1 MQPFLS
7 RGERRRAFPI
17 SIRSGRFVM
26 TTEALSPRRERS
38 PLNNR
43 LRAMLTQENII
54 TLVVA
59 IIVAGAVV
67 VPLAVLFV
75 SSFKVLDPLGWDTT
89 WGFGNYVEMFTDR
102 VIPKAFL
109 NTLII
114 SSGSTVLAT
123 FLGVSLAWINART
136 NCPGRDYLEPYNLIP
151 FFLSPF
157 VGAIAWHNLGEPQTG
172 LLNNW
177 AREIF
182 GIEGAI
188 INVDNIY
195 GVIWVTGIFFAPLV
209 YLFVVGSLRRMDP
222 SLEDS
227 ARTTG
232 AGLIRTTM
240 TITLPLVMPGILSGA
255 IIVFVTSAGEFGVP
269 FKLSAP
275 YGWETL
281 TTQIFTKAVGDDAN
295 HYLGAAMSMGLG
307 VITVLLIWIQQRY
320 IAPRSFTT
328 VTGKGFRPN
337 VLDLGWWRW
346 VAFGYN
352 LLFILVAVILP
363 IVCLIIVSLH
373 PVWTGKSVWADLTT
387 INYVKTLFW
396 WRPEAISAA
405 TNGIANSLILA
416 FGGASIAM
424 VMALVISYMIHRTK
438 GFGVRMLDFLSV
450 VPIGFPGI
458 VLAMGVLV
466 TYIQT
471 PIYATLWIL
480 MLAYI
485 TRFFPYGQRN
495 ISSIMLAISEELDQ
509 SSRMAGASWFTT
521 LWRITIPLLKPGLFA
536 GWILLFIIFLREL
549 SISIILFT
557 TGTETLSVGVYYL
570 TNFENEPLTAALS
583 MAQTVMLLIA
593 IYAFR
598 RFAGREALT
607 A

>member
-1 MQPFLS
+1 
-7 RGERRRAFPI
+7 
-17 SIRSGRFVM
+17 M
-26 TTEALSPRRERS
+26 TTETYASNAVERS
-38 PLNNR
+38 RLNNR
-43 LRAMLTQENII
+43 LRSMVTQENLI
-54 TLVVA
+54 TLIVA
-59 IIVAGAVV
+59 LIVAGAVI
-67 VPLAVLFV
+67 VPLVVLFV

-89 WGFGNYVEMFTDR
+89 WGFGNYVTMFTDR
-102 VIPKAFL
+102 IIPKAFV

-172 LLNNW
+172 LLNNL
-177 AREIF
+177 ARDLF

-188 INVDNIY
+188 INIDNIW

-232 AGLIRTTM
+232 AGLLRTTM
-240 TITLPLVMPGILSGA
+240 TVTLPLVMPGILSGA

-281 TTQIFTKAVGDDAN
+281 TTQIFSKAVGDDAN
-295 HYLGAAMSMGLG
+295 YYLGAAMSMALG
-307 VITVLLIWIQQRY
+307 IITVFLIWVQQRY

-337 VLDLGWWRW
+337 VLDLGPWKWL
-346 VAFGYN
+346 AFGYN
-352 LLFILVAVILP
+352 IFFIMVAVVLP

-373 PVWTGKSVWADLTT
+373 PVWTGKIVLADITT
-387 INYVKTLFW
+387 VNYVKTLFW

-405 TNGIANSLILA
+405 TNGIINSLYLS

-424 VMALVISYMIHRTK
+424 ALALVISYMIHRTK
-438 GFGVRMLDFLSV
+438 GFGVRMLDFLSM

-458 VLAMGVLV
+458 VLAMGVLI

-521 LWRITIPLLKPGLFA
+521 LRRITIPLLKPGLFA

-598 RFAGREALT
+598 RLAGREALT

>member
-1 MQPFLS
+1 
-7 RGERRRAFPI
+7 
-17 SIRSGRFVM
+17 M
-26 TTEALSPRRERS
+26 TMETLSPTRERS
-38 PLNNR
+38 RLNNR
-43 LRAMLTQENII
+43 LRSMVTQENII
-54 TLVVA
+54 TAIVA
-59 IIVAGAVV
+59 LIVAGAVI

-75 SSFKVLDPLGWDTT
+75 SSFRVLDPLGWDTV

-102 VIPKAFL
+102 IIPKAFV

-177 AREIF
+177 ARDLL

-188 INVDNIY
+188 INVDNIW

-232 AGLIRTTM
+232 AGLLRTTM
-240 TITLPLVMPGILSGA
+240 TVTLPLVMPGILSGA

-281 TTQIFTKAVGDDAN
+281 TTQIFSKAVGDDAN
-295 HYLGAAMSMGLG
+295 HYLGAAMSMALG
-307 VITVLLIWIQQRY
+307 IITVLLIWVQQRY

-337 VLDLGWWRW
+337 VLDLGSWKW
-346 VAFGYN
+346 VAFVYN
-352 LLFILVAVILP
+352 LAFIAVAVVLP
-363 IVCLIIVSLH
+363 IICLLIVSLH
-373 PVWTGKSVWADLTT
+373 PVWTGKIVAADLTT
-387 INYVKTLFW
+387 INYAKTLLW
-396 WRPEAISAA
+396 WRPDAISAA
-405 TNGIANSLILA
+405 TNGIINSLILS

-495 ISSIMLAISEELDQ
+495 ISSIMLAISEELDL

-521 LWRITIPLLKPGLFA
+521 LRRITIPLLKPGLFA

-583 MAQTVMLLIA
+583 MAQTVLLLIA
-593 IYAFR
+593 IYIFR
-598 RFAGREALT
+598 RVAGREALT

>member
-1 MQPFLS
+1 
-7 RGERRRAFPI
+7 
-17 SIRSGRFVM
+17 M

-373 PVWTGKSVWADLTT
+373 PVWTGKIVWADLTT

>member
-1 MQPFLS
+1 
-7 RGERRRAFPI
+7 
-17 SIRSGRFVM
+17 M
-26 TTEALSPRRERS
+26 TTETLSPTLQRS
-38 PLNNR
+38 RLNNR
-43 LRAMLTQENII
+43 LRAMVTQENMI
-54 TLVVA
+54 TVVVA
-59 IIVAGAVV
+59 LIVAGAVI

-75 SSFKVLDPLGWDTT
+75 SSFKVLDPLGWDTV

-102 VIPKAFL
+102 IIPKAFL

-114 SSGSTVLAT
+114 SSGATVLAT
-123 FLGVSLAWINART
+123 FLGVTLAWINART

-157 VGAIAWHNLGEPQTG
+157 IGAIAWHNLGEPQTG

-177 AREIF
+177 ARDIL
-182 GIEGAI
+182 GIEGAL
-188 INVDNIY
+188 INVDNIW

-232 AGLIRTTM
+232 AGLVRTTM
-240 TITLPLVMPGILSGA
+240 TVTLPLVMPGILSGA

-281 TTQIFTKAVGDDAN
+281 TTQIFSKAVGDDAN
-295 HYLGAAMSMGLG
+295 HYLGAAMSMALG
-307 VITVLLIWIQQRY
+307 IITVLLIWVQQRY

-337 VLDLGWWRW
+337 VLDLGPWKW

-352 LLFILVAVILP
+352 LMFIAVAVVLP

-373 PVWTGKSVWADLTT
+373 PVWTGKMVWADITT

-396 WRPEAISAA
+396 WRPDAIAAA
-405 TNGIANSLILA
+405 TNGIINSLILA

-521 LWRITIPLLKPGLFA
+521 LRRITIPLLKPGLFA

-583 MAQTVMLLIA
+583 MAQTVLLLIA

>member
-1 MQPFLS
+1 M
-7 RGERRRAFPI
+7 
-17 SIRSGRFVM
+17 V
-26 TTEALSPRRERS
+26 
-38 PLNNR
+38 
-43 LRAMLTQENII
+43 TQENII
-54 TLVVA
+54 TAVVA
-59 IIVAGAVV
+59 LIVAGAVI

-75 SSFKVLDPLGWDTT
+75 SSFRVLDPLGWDTV

-102 VIPKAFL
+102 IIPKAFL

-114 SSGSTVLAT
+114 SSGATILAT

-177 AREIF
+177 VRDLL
-182 GIEGAI
+182 GIDGAI
-188 INVDNIY
+188 INVDNIW

-232 AGLIRTTM
+232 AGLVRTTM
-240 TITLPLVMPGILSGA
+240 TVTLPLVMPGILSGA

-281 TTQIFTKAVGDDAN
+281 TTQIFSKAVGDDAN
-295 HYLGAAMSMGLG
+295 HYLGAAMSMALG
-307 VITVLLIWIQQRY
+307 IITVLLIWVQQRY

-337 VLDLGWWRW
+337 VLDLGPWKW
-346 VAFGYN
+346 VAFSYN
-352 LLFILVAVILP
+352 LMFIAVAVVLP
-363 IVCLIIVSLH
+363 IICLLIVSLH
-373 PVWTGKSVWADLTT
+373 PVWTGSIVWTDITF

-396 WRPEAISAA
+396 WRPDAISAA
-405 TNGIANSLILA
+405 TNGIINSLILS

-521 LWRITIPLLKPGLFA
+521 LRRITIPLLKPGLFA

>member
-1 MQPFLS
+1 
-7 RGERRRAFPI
+7 
-17 SIRSGRFVM
+17 M
-26 TTEALSPRRERS
+26 TTETLSPTLRRSR
-38 PLNNR
+38 LNNR
-43 LRAMLTQENII
+43 LRSMVTQENII
-54 TLVVA
+54 TAVVA
-59 IIVAGAVV
+59 LIVAGAVI

-75 SSFKVLDPLGWDTT
+75 SSFRVLDPLGWDTV

-102 VIPKAFL
+102 IIPKAFL

-114 SSGSTVLAT
+114 SSGATILAT

-177 AREIF
+177 VRDLL
-182 GIEGAI
+182 GIDGAI
-188 INVDNIY
+188 INVDNIW

-232 AGLIRTTM
+232 AGLVRTTM
-240 TITLPLVMPGILSGA
+240 TVTLPLVMPGILSGA

-281 TTQIFTKAVGDDAN
+281 TTQIFSKAVGDDAN
-295 HYLGAAMSMGLG
+295 HYLGAAMSMALG
-307 VITVLLIWIQQRY
+307 IITVLLIWVQQRY

-337 VLDLGWWRW
+337 VLDLGPWKW
-346 VAFGYN
+346 VAFSYN
-352 LLFILVAVILP
+352 LMFIAVAVVLP
-363 IVCLIIVSLH
+363 IICLLIVSLH
-373 PVWTGKSVWADLTT
+373 PVWTGSIVWTDITF

-396 WRPEAISAA
+396 WRPDAISAA
-405 TNGIANSLILA
+405 TNGIINSLILS

-521 LWRITIPLLKPGLFA
+521 LRRITIPLLKPGLFA